1 MENPEK
7 YKVDSFFSDLPTKML
22 LLVAENSKLKL
33 LRTSF
38 HFNSLFM
45 GEQRW
50 ISILFLLLRHD
61 VNFLKRHLTLVI
73 EKI

>member
-45 GEQRW
+45 GEQDG
-50 ISILFLLLRHD
+50 FQY
-61 VNFLKRHLTLVI
+61 FFAFKT
-73 EKI
+73 